1 MQERD
6 PNNMMRET
14 SQIVNDLDTAINQ
27 KLDLPTVEFDEIL
40 VCGMGGSAI
49 GGDIVADC
57 LYPVSEVPI
66 KVIRFPDLPNWAG
79 ERSLVIVSSYS
90 GNTRETLTVYRQAVA
105 AGCKIIAVTSGGELM
120 DLCAKDGVQV
130 VTIKTGLQP
139 RNAVGYTVGYMFN
152 IINTVG
158 GPGIMQDIRQ
168 SIPELRKYVNSL
180 KGRQSEAQRIAEHI
194 HDSVPVI
201 YSTSYLYS
209 VAGRWRAQFNEN
221 AKLIAF
227 DGHIPDTNHSD
238 IVGLTSGSG
247 VVIKPVL
254 LVEDGLSRF
263 MKDIVALTTATLRN
277 RGLSPYTIRVSGKST
292 FERIFRATLLGDFIS
307 LHLAFFDFKDP
318 SDVGQITR
326 LKKLLS
332 TRLSR
337 SGKKRR

>member
-152 IINTVG
+152 IIKTVG
-158 GPGIMQDIRQ
+158 GPGIIQDIRQ
-168 SIPELRKYVNSL
+168 SIPELRKYVNTL
-180 KGRQSEAQRIAEHI
+180 KGRQSEAQKIAEHI

-337 SGKKRR
+337 SGKMRR

>member
-27 KLDLPTVEFDEIL
+27 KLDLPAVEFDEIL

-90 GNTRETLTVYRQAVA
+90 GNTRETITVYRQAVA
-105 AGCKIIAVTSGGELM
+105 AGCKVIAVTSGGELM

-130 VTIKTGLQP
+130 VAVKTGLQP

-152 IINTVG
+152 IIKTVG

-194 HDSVPVI
+194 HHSVPVI

-238 IVGLTSGSG
+238 IVGLTSGNG

-332 TRLSR
+332 TSLSR